1 MRTVEVQEAK
11 THLSALLAEVERG
24 ATIAI
29 ARGPRT
35 IAHPVPADSG
45 ERELGFGGYRL
56 PDSFF
61 DELPEAELSAWEGR
75 ARAGEPLFRVRHGLP
90 VNHK

>member
-1 MRTVEVQEAK
+1 MRTVKVQEAK

-24 ATIAI
+24 STIAI

-35 IAHPVPADSG
+35 IAHLVPADSG
-45 ERELGFGGYRL
+45 ERELGFGGDRL

-61 DELPEAELSAWEGR
+61 DELPEEELDAWDG
-75 ARAGEPLFRVRHGLP
+75 A
-90 VNHK
+90 

>member
-35 IAHPVPADSG
+35 IAHLVPADSN

-61 DELPEAELSAWEGR
+61 DELPEEEVG
-75 ARAGEPLFRVRHGLP
+75 ARERTLPSVRQVLTADSS
-90 VNHK
+90 VRKRLA

>member
-1 MRTVEVQEAK
+1 M
-11 THLSALLAEVERG
+11 ERG

-35 IAHPVPADSG
+35 IAHLVPADSG

-61 DELPEAELSAWEGR
+61 DELPEEELDAWEG
-75 ARAGEPLFRVRHGLP
+75 A
-90 VNHK
+90 

>member
-1 MRTVEVQEAK
+1 MRTVKVQEAK

-35 IAHPVPADSG
+35 IARLVPADSG

-61 DELPEAELSAWEGR
+61 DELPEEELDVWEG
-75 ARAGEPLFRVRHGLP
+75 A
-90 VNHK
+90 